1 MNGYNAVPQNGE
13 VRDYVRNGL
22 DAQATAK
29 LSQCWELMSRFR
41 TDRKVW
47 FSLHTALELCRIER
61 PQRSTLPNSSFYVT
75 VRKGKQRSTFADVS
89 FHIWDQPFRV
99 HTFPNGVSCMHPID
113 VWVQFAQYLN
123 VDELIVLLEAISR
136 RCSYPIDAFTNRL
149 PAFRR
154 IVGRKRCEAAL
165 HIAQSSDSVQET
177 RARLAL
183 LRFGLSAPTILHVI
197 VDPVNNA
204 RYTVDMAYPQ
214 GKVAIEYDGDHHRRF
229 RAQYVRDQQKRRRLR
244 QMGWTVIEVFADDL
258 LTETVQRDFAQQ
270 VADALKTPLPGR
282 PQLAYRALTD
292 PKLAIHA
299 RKGEYARATR
309 ARGNAR
315 GR

>member
-22 DAQATAK
+22 EAQATAK
-29 LSQCWELMSRFR
+29 LAQCWEIMSRFR

-61 PQRSTLPNSSFYVT
+61 PRYSTLPNSSFYVT
-75 VRKGKQRSTFADVS
+75 VRSGNQRSTFPDVS
-89 FHIWDQPFRV
+89 FHIWNQPFKV
-99 HTFPNGVSCMHPID
+99 LTFPNGVSCMHPID
-113 VWVQFAQYLN
+113 VWIQFAQYLN
-123 VDELIVLLEAISR
+123 VDELIVLLEAIIR
-136 RCSYPIDAFTNRL
+136 RGRYPIDAFANRL
-149 PAFRR
+149 TAFHR
-154 IVGRKRCEAAL
+154 IVGRQRCEAAL
-165 HIAQSSDSVQET
+165 RIAQSSDSVQET

-197 VDPVNNA
+197 IDPSNSA
-204 RYTVDMAYPQ
+204 RYTVDMAYPR

-258 LTETVQRDFAQQ
+258 MTDTAQRDFAQQ

-282 PQLAYRALTD
+282 PQLVYRSLAD

-299 RKGEYARATR
+299 RKGEYARMQ
-309 ARGNAR
+309 ARENAR
-315 GR
+315 RR